1 MRMFCP
7 FCGQPDSKVIDSRL
21 VADGQQVRRRRECIA
36 CSERFTTYESAEL
49 VMPKI
54 IKQDG
59 TREPYNADKLR
70 AGMMRALEKRP
81 VPTEDIESAMTH
93 IEHQLRARGEREISS
108 RLVGEAVMQALKGLD
123 LVAYVRFAS
132 VYMSFQDIAEF
143 RAEIERLEKHS

>member
-1 MRMFCP
+1 MFCP

-21 VADGQQVRRRRECIA
+21 VAEGQQVRRRRECIA
-36 CSERFTTYESAEL
+36 CNERFTTYESAEL

-59 TREPYNADKLR
+59 TREPYHAEKLR

-81 VPTEDIESAMTH
+81 VPTEAIESAMTQ

-108 RLVGEAVMQALKGLD
+108 GLVGEAVMNALKELD
-123 LVAYVRFAS
+123 LVAYIRFAS
-132 VYMSFQDIAEF
+132 VYMSFQDVAEF